1 MSQDI
6 DFEQRLESIFERADD
21 LMINKKNYKDAV
33 LLSYSFI
40 IQGKLY
46 EDILG
51 LDPENIDG
59 LNSLATCMKLQM
71 KAGP

>member
-40 IQGKLY
+40 L
-46 EDILG
+46 
-51 LDPENIDG
+51 
-59 LNSLATCMKLQM
+59 
-71 KAGP
+71 